1 MSVVECAGIERRL
14 AAAPGNDPLF
24 ASGMKLGISV
34 EAIENF
40 HYVASRIKTP
50 LHALGSEG
58 FDRVTVNCPGCIVG

>member
-1 MSVVECAGIERRL
+1 MVECADIERRL
-14 AAAPGNDPLF
+14 AAVPGNDPLF
-24 ASGMKLGISV
+24 TSGVKLGIFV
-34 EAIENF
+34 EAVKNF